1 MKKLV
6 FPILLFAALFI
17 SCQKMILGED
27 EVNTPKNNF
36 DIFWEDFDR
45 HYGLFTVREWDWDS
59 IRTEYE
65 GRVVPETTD
74 EELFS
79 IFSEMIDYLDDRHTF
94 VYWPGRKFFAS
105 GDAGR
110 DQVREEFSLD
120 LITNDYVEV
129 RDSSS
134 LNGYLYGDFRGR
146 DIGYLH
152 LAGIDMSDPNI
163 TDRIL
168 RDIGH
173 HQAIILDLRN
183 NTGGDDKTGAE
194 IAGRFIQEEKLCYTV
209 QERNGPEH
217 TDFARKKEYFSRRI
231 GVENFNRPVVVLT
244 DQVTISAGE
253 VMLLYLKPIPTV
265 TQIGDVTSGDF
276 SDTGMRRF
284 LPNGM
289 QYRYSIMKFLLP
301 DGTSLDGIGHI
312 PDIYARNSVDDI
324 AADNDVVLERA
335 FTFLFEE
342 YGIR

>member
-1 MKKLV
+1 MKKLL
-6 FPILLFAALFI
+6 FPILLLATLFT
-17 SCQKMILGED
+17 SCQKIILGED

-45 HYGLFTVREWDWDS
+45 HYGLFTVRGWDWDS
-59 IRTEYE
+59 IRMEYE
-65 GRVVPETTD
+65 GQVTPETTD
-74 EELFS
+74 EELFT

-110 DQVREEFSLD
+110 DQVREELSLD
-120 LITNDYVEV
+120 LIVRNYVDV

-134 LNGYLYGDFRGR
+134 VEEYLYGDFRGR
-146 DIGYLH
+146 DIGYFH
-152 LAGIDMSDPNI
+152 LSGIDLEDTGL
-163 TDRIL
+163 TDQIL

-173 HQAIILDLRN
+173 HQAIIIDLRN
-183 NTGGDDKTGAE
+183 NTGGADQIGVE
-194 IAGRFIQEEKLCYTV
+194 IAGRFIQEEKLLYTV
-209 QERNGPEH
+209 QERNGPKH
-217 TDFARKKEYFSRRI
+217 DDFAEKKEYFSRRI
-231 GVENFNRPVVVLT
+231 GTENFNKPVVVLT

-253 VMLLYLKPIPTV
+253 VMLLYLKSIATV

-301 DGTSLDGIGHI
+301 DGTSLDGVGHV
-312 PDIYARNSVDDI
+312 PDIYARNTVEDI
-324 AADNDVVLERA
+324 AAGNDVVLERA
-335 FTFLFEE
+335 FTFLLEE

>member
-1 MKKLV
+1 MKKIL
-6 FPILLFAALFI
+6 FPILLFVTLFT

-45 HYGLFTVREWDWDS
+45 HYGLFTVRGWDWDS

-65 GRVVPETTD
+65 GQVTPETTD

-79 IFSEMIDYLDDRHTF
+79 VFSNMIDYLDDRHTF
-94 VYWPGRKFFAS
+94 VYWPGRQFFAS

-120 LITNDYVEV
+120 LIMSDYVDV

-134 LNGYLYGDFRGR
+134 VDEFLYGDFRGR
-146 DIGYLH
+146 DIGYIQLS
-152 LAGIDMSDPNI
+152 GIGMRDPGV

-168 RDIGH
+168 QEIGH
-173 HQAIILDLRN
+173 HQAIIIDLRN
-183 NTGGDDKTGAE
+183 NTGGDDATGVE
-194 IAGRFIQEEKLCYTV
+194 ISGRFIQEEKLLYTV
-209 QERNGPEH
+209 QERNGPAH
-217 TDFARKKEYFSRRI
+217 DDFAEKTEFSSRKI
-231 GVENFNRPVVVLT
+231 GTENFDKPVVVLT

-253 VMLLYLKPIPTV
+253 VMLIYFNSIATV

-289 QYRYSIMKFLLP
+289 QYRYSIMKFLLS
-301 DGTSLDGIGHI
+301 DGTSLDGIGHV

-324 AADNDVVLERA
+324 AAGNDVVLERA
-335 FTFLFEE
+335 FTFLLEE

>member
-1 MKKLV
+1 MKKLL
-6 FPILLFAALFI
+6 FPIFLFCVLFT
-17 SCQKMILGED
+17 SCQKMVLGED
-27 EVNTPKNNF
+27 EMNTPKNNF

-45 HYGLFTVREWDWDS
+45 HYGLFTVRGWDWDS

-65 GRVVPETTD
+65 GQVTSETTE

-79 IFSEMIDYLDDRHTF
+79 IFSDMIEYLDDTHTF
-94 VYWPGRKFFAS
+94 VYWPGRKIHVSGAS
-105 GDAGR
+105 NR
-110 DQVREEFSLD
+110 DQVKAEFSLD
-120 LITNDYVEV
+120 LITENFIDV

-134 LNGYLYGDFRGR
+134 MEEYLYGGFRGR
-146 DIGYLH
+146 DIGYFH
-152 LAGIDMSDPNI
+152 LSGIDMEDPAL
-163 TDRIL
+163 TDQIL

-173 HQAIILDLRN
+173 HQAIIIDMRN
-183 NTGGDDKTGAE
+183 NSGGEDNIGAE
-194 IAGRFIQEEKLCYTV
+194 IAGRFIQEEKLLYTV
-209 QERNGPEH
+209 QERNGPQH
-217 TDFARKKEYFSRRI
+217 TDFAGKTEYFSRRV
-231 GVENFNRPVVVLT
+231 GAENFNKPLVVLT

-253 VMLLYLKPIPTV
+253 VMLLYLKSIAQV

-301 DGTSLDGIGHI
+301 DGTSLDGVGHV

-324 AADNDVVLERA
+324 AAGNDVVLERA
-335 FTFLFEE
+335 FTFLLEE